1 MKAVLRE
8 VQDVALLVARLV
20 AALVLIAHGW
30 DRWQVA
36 GIDSQLAV
44 VQAAELPIGFGI
56 VVVTIAF
63 ELIGGTLL
71 AFGLGTRLIGLGMAV
86 MNAVI
91 VFAIKWEHGLDMNVG
106 GWEYN
111 AILAALGLLF
121 LANGSG
127 RLGLDHLFVRPPDDG
142 SDLIADT
149 DPGR

>member
-1 MKAVLRE
+1 
-8 VQDVALLVARLV
+8 
-20 AALVLIAHGW
+20 
-30 DRWQVA
+30 
-36 GIDSQLAV
+36 QLAV

-121 LANGSG
+121 LAHGSG
-127 RLGLDHLFVRPPDDG
+127 RLGMDHLFVRPPGDG
-142 SDLIADT
+142 SDLIADGA
-149 DPGR
+149 DQG